1 MYGNQWSPQVLL
13 SNPLMLHISK
23 VTSYISEL
31 GGFCNKPQR
40 CQIIDTF
47 AVMSRYVVTTQHP
60 VQVCASEHFCHHCVL
75 SFVFP
80 SCPPF
85 RFQDW
90 TSNRLL
96 NIGNDH
102 ENNMSALSR
111 LYYSTRLIATI
122 LIQSYFSHS
131 FKSFCESILID
142 NVYDQQKTMNSIISE

>member
-1 MYGNQWSPQVLL
+1 MYGNQWNPQVLL
-13 SNPLMLHISK
+13 WNPLMLHISK

-31 GGFCNKPQR
+31 GGFCNKPQG
-40 CQIIDTF
+40 CQIIDTY
-47 AVMSRYVVTTQHP
+47 AVMSWYVVIIQHP
-60 VQVCASEHFCHHCVL
+60 VQVCASQHFLWWCHHCVL

-102 ENNMSALSR
+102 ENNMVCF
-111 LYYSTRLIATI
+111 
-122 LIQSYFSHS
+122 IQVVLQLDTAPGWLQQFWFSH
-131 FKSFCESILID
+131 
-142 NVYDQQKTMNSIISE
+142 ISVAVLNLFVNLS